1 MKRNVS
7 KHTSLVWKCL
17 LSVVML
23 GIILRPATGALEP
36 SDMSLAMFI
45 SGRIT
50 DPTVFKVKVK
60 IASEGFAYNGLLYND
75 NEVSAVDIRNSFWA
89 VHVRSFNSRRDAS
102 QESLFCYVKKDSS
115 TGKIIAEA
123 LKDGA
128 YPDFPRSFETPR
140 NFLGFG
146 PKVFTTLL
154 FSSCQRG
161 GLRPLAEA
169 GPEASG
175 QADPKESRRLSS
187 VRRSA
192 AA

>member
-128 YPDFPRSFETPR
+128 YHAAHVS
-140 NFLGFG
+140 LH
-146 PKVFTTLL
+146 
-154 FSSCQRG
+154 FSKNAED
-161 GLRPLAEA
+161 PL
-169 GPEASG
+169 
-175 QADPKESRRLSS
+175 
-187 VRRSA
+187 V
-192 AA
+192 